1 MLKLNIQMFARKKN
15 ALREHYVADY
25 KGADE
30 ESGEEIK
37 PLEGDYLRLAHR
49 VTTVQDDSQDNTEE
63 EGDYAGDGDTEM
75 EVTSVTER
83 WATSGTYDS
92 TNPAQALIA
101 GKKRLYGDGRK
112 VWHKVVQTDGKTYEG
127 VATLTDIRAGSGDA
141 TAFEEFAATI
151 NHKGVPK
158 ETTPGG

>member
-1 MLKLNIQMFARKKN
+1 MLKLDIQLFARKKN

-30 ESGEEIK
+30 ESGEDTK
-37 PLEGDYLRLAHR
+37 PVAGDYLRLAHR

-63 EGDYAGDGDTEM
+63 EGDYSGDGDTEM

-83 WATSGTYDS
+83 WTTSGTYDAE
-92 TNPAQALIA
+92 NPAQALIA
-101 GKKRLYGDGRK
+101 SKKRLSGDGRK
-112 VWHKVVQTDGKTYEG
+112 IWHKVVQTDGKVYEG

-158 ETTPGG
+158 EVVVGG